1 MLQLVAQRGLSN
13 AKRNPVR
20 RLISNIPQ
28 LVERVCKSL
37 INNPQSKSH
46 LYSGAKSGKRA
57 VAIEKLIRLL
67 RLARLLPEKPIEDI
81 SKLGVDLSRRKDNQS
96 ARLAFRQQLIG
107 DLVERQSCGSLPHNS
122 NIHSSPPLFDARK
135 NVRHHF
141 ALRLR
146 ADVALAVQADGNI
159 PGLHVAAADDEH
171 R

>member
-81 SKLGVDLSRRKDNQS
+81 SKLGVDLSRRKDNQGPG
-96 ARLAFRQQLIG
+96 LASRQQLSG
-107 DLVERQSCGSLPHNS
+107 ELGERQSLGFLAQNPNINS
-122 NIHSSPPLFDARK
+122 CPPLFDRRQ
-135 NVRHHF
+135 NFRH
-141 ALRLR
+141 
-146 ADVALAVQADGNI
+146 D
-159 PGLHVAAADDEH
+159 
-171 R
+171 